1 MKSFKLHF
9 LGGLSMQAVKV
20 RDASGKGLSS
30 TDPLVRVASYLLLTA
45 FGRRFLFSLE
55 AFAQPVRLFPQEL
68 RSV

>member
-1 MKSFKLHF
+1 
-9 LGGLSMQAVKV
+9 MQAVKV
-20 RDASGKGLSS
+20 RDASGRGLSS

-55 AFAQPVRLFPQEL
+55 AFAQPVRLFLQEL